1 MNKEEITRKSIF
13 MTGFR
18 SKLTYPFSFEDLEEV
33 GGIIDFYEEKVNQLE
48 EDEDITKWGKG
59 ALEEIQTKK
68 DYKIKDI
75 LEKHEGKPTAKAMV
89 VLCILLVIGILL
101 RWDATIEGI
110 KRGFG
115 FFGID

>member
-1 MNKEEITRKSIF
+1 MTTVFSKSKMQEECVIQAVFLQPLMIKRKIANLVADLKE
-13 MTGFR
+13 MT
-18 SKLTYPFSFEDLEEV
+18 
-33 GGIIDFYEEKVNQLE
+33 
-48 EDEDITKWGKG
+48 
-59 ALEEIQTKK
+59 
-68 DYKIKDI
+68 
-75 LEKHEGKPTAKAMV
+75 PTAKAMV

>member
-1 MNKEEITRKSIF
+1 MIKRKIA
-13 MTGFR
+13 
-18 SKLTYPFSFEDLEEV
+18 KLVAEFNEMS
-33 GGIIDFYEEKVNQLE
+33 
-48 EDEDITKWGKG
+48 
-59 ALEEIQTKK
+59 
-68 DYKIKDI
+68 
-75 LEKHEGKPTAKAMV
+75 PTAKAMV